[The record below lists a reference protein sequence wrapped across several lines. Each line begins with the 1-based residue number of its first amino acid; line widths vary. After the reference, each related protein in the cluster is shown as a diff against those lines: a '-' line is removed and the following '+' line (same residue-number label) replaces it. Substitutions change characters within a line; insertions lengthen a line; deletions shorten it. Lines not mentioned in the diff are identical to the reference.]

1 MLIVGKPYKN
11 NLKNNLYIFTECMV
25 SIYLYILMTLT
36 DFMGEI
42 SIRENLA
49 LGCLAAIGLTV
60 LANFV
65 VMGKNGF
72 RKF

>member
-1 MLIVGKPYKN
+1 M
-11 NLKNNLYIFTECMV
+11 C
-25 SIYLYILMTLT
+25 LT

-42 SIRENLA
+42 SIREQLA
-49 LGCLAAIGLTV
+49 LGCLAAISLTV
-60 LANFV
+60 LANFL